1 MPEYEQSGTIPA
13 PPERLFEY
21 LSDVRHLPE
30 YFPRMVRAEPAGGE
44 TVAVE
49 GDGDDGRH
57 RGVAWFHVDD
67 AERRIEW
74 GAERSPYHG
83 WLQVDPAG
91 EASLV
96 TIHLHQE
103 HAGDTDAD
111 LAQALEYV
119 RRHFAAGS

>member
-13 PPERLFEY
+13 PPENLFAY

-30 YFPRMVRAEPAGGE
+30 YFPRMVRAEPTGGE

-49 GDGDDGRH
+49 ADGAGDRH
-57 RGVAWFHVDD
+57 HDEAWFHVDG

-74 GAERSPYHG
+74 GSEHSPYHG

-96 TIHLHQE
+96 TIHLHLE
-103 HAGDTDAD
+103 HAGDTNAD

-119 RRHFAAGS
+119 RRHFAAA